1 MTNSTEHQEK
11 FSSRL
16 GFILTSAGCA
26 IGLGNVWRFPYITG
40 KYGGGLFVVIYILF
54 LLILGIPIV
63 TAELAVGRASR
74 KSVMRSFDVLEPEGK
89 KWHVYKWVAMAG
101 NYLLMMYYTTIAGW
115 ILLYFFK
122 TAKGDFTGLS
132 SAGVAKAFAATTAN
146 PAVSVIFMAVM
157 VALGFAICA
166 GGLQGGV
173 ERISKIIMVAL
184 FILMVMLAVHALRLP
199 GAKAGMAFYL
209 KPDPAKLT
217 AHSLPETIYAAMGQS
232 LFTLGVGIGSMG
244 IFGAYIDKKKR
255 LFGEGVTIAVLDTII
270 AILAGV
276 VIFPACF
283 SYGVQPTSGPP
294 LIFITLPNV
303 FNHMPQ
309 GRFWG
314 AAFFLFMTFAALSTV
329 IAVFQNIIANFRE
342 VTGMS
347 LKKSCGINAV
357 LLILLSLPCALGFNL
372 LSGVHPMG
380 AGSTI
385 LDLEDFLVSSNIVPL
400 GSIIYVLFITSRAGW
415 GFDGFLSEVNTGEGL
430 QFPENK
436 ASRFYMGVIL
446 PILIAVIMIGGYLGS

>member
-1 MTNSTEHQEK
+1 MTNQTNSEEK

-40 KYGGGLFVVIYILF
+40 KYGGGLFVLIYILF

-74 KSVMRSFDVLEPEGK
+74 KSVMRSFDVLEPKGT
-89 KWHVYKWVAMAG
+89 KWHVYKWIAMVG

-122 TAKGDFTGLS
+122 TARGDFVGLK
-132 SAGVAKAFAATTAN
+132 SAGVAQAFGATTAS
-146 PAVSVIFMAVM
+146 PVVSVVFMAVI
-157 VALGFAICA
+157 VVVGFAICA

-173 ERISKIIMVAL
+173 ERITKVIMVAL
-184 FILMVMLAVHALRLP
+184 FVLMVLLALNSIRLP

-209 KPDPAKLT
+209 KPNTGAMTLKT
-217 AHSLPETIYAAMGQS
+217 LPETIYAAMGQS

-244 IFGAYIDKKKR
+244 IFGAYIGKEKR
-255 LFGEGVTIAVLDTII
+255 LFGEGVTIAALDTVI

-283 SYGVQPTSGPP
+283 SYGVKPTSGPP

-303 FNHMPQ
+303 FNHMPH

-314 AAFFLFMTFAALSTV
+314 ALFFLFMTFAALSTV
-329 IAVFQNIIANFRE
+329 IAVFQNIIANFRD
-342 VTGMS
+342 VTDMP
-347 LKKSCGINAV
+347 LKKSCAINAV

-372 LSGVHPMG
+372 LSFIHPLG

-385 LDLEDFLVSSNIVPL
+385 LDLEDFLVSSNIVPV
-400 GSIIYVLFITSRAGW
+400 GSIVYVLFITSKAGW
-415 GFDGFLSEVNTGEGL
+415 GFDGFLSEVNTGTGL
-430 QFPENK
+430 RFPEGRG
-436 ASRFYMGVIL
+436 SRFYMGVVL
-446 PILIAVIMIGGYLGS
+446 PILIAVIMIGGYLG